1 LPSLTLFFTAMLV
14 LLKDFSLLALIFTG
28 VFING
33 LLVVVSMSIYVGFTK
48 ILAHHKFQSKP
59 QPILTKDILLGLV
72 VLCCNA
78 FVFVIAALL
87 WQKNYIIV
95 VPNQQW
101 HVVIAELFLLVLSM
115 DFLMYW
121 LHRAMHSSP
130 FFQYIHSSHHQHERT
145 NALSLFVLHPLEAIA
160 FGLLL
165 MLLIYVYS
173 FTALSIGIYL
183 VLNLVWGTI
192 GHLHVAFPPKRV
204 TKIRI
209 INQLG
214 TSTFHYLHHQ
224 IPAYNFGFY
233 TVIWDKIF
241 KTAKENL

>member
-1 LPSLTLFFTAMLV
+1 MLV
-14 LLKDFSLLALIFTG
+14 LLKDFSLLALILTG
-28 VFING
+28 MVINTVLVFISMG
-33 LLVVVSMSIYVGFTK
+33 TYVVFTK
-48 ILAHHKFQSKP
+48 IRAQHKFQNKAL
-59 QPILTKDILLGLV
+59 PIVTKDIFLGVV

-78 FVFVIAALL
+78 FIFVIAALL
-87 WQKNYIIV
+87 WQKNHIV
-95 VPNQQW
+95 VVAHQQW
-101 HVVIAELFLLVLSM
+101 YVVFAELFLLILSM

-121 LHRAMHSSP
+121 LHRLMHMQP
-130 FFQYIHSSHHQHERT
+130 FFRYIHSRHHQHERT

-165 MLLIYVYS
+165 MLLLYLYS

-183 VLNLVWGTI
+183 ILNLLWGTI
-192 GHLHVAFPPKRV
+192 GHLHVTFPSK
-204 TKIRI
+204 KIANMMP

-241 KTAKENL
+241 KTVKEKI